1 MRKKYRMNLSLEPEL
16 LRPLDF
22 YPYPI
27 MYETYNNKFSNVLW
41 LFSEAAYGRA
51 KIILSK
57 FGQFI
62 PNEHYAYMVK
72 NYTYRGNIIC
82 SGLLLVSDYRKAI
95 KGALHKFKK
104 NKIDLLILRG
114 NAFDRFGDDLA
125 GENYS
130 KLVEEF
136 GVPVW
141 LR

>member
-1 MRKKYRMNLSLEPEL
+1 
-16 LRPLDF
+16 
-22 YPYPI
+22 
-27 MYETYNNKFSNVLW
+27 VLW

-51 KIILSK
+51 KIILRK
-57 FGQFI
+57 INKFI

-82 SGLLLVSDYRKAI
+82 SGLLMVNDYRKAI
-95 KGALHKFKK
+95 KEAFREIKK
-104 NKIDLLILRG
+104 IKIDLLILCG
-114 NAFDRFGDDLA
+114 NAFDRFGDDLL